1 LVQWIPLF
9 FSAFFF
15 FFLGETGGNGGLTHF
30 VSKMASVVVK
40 IVCLCITASVLITVG
55 FVLITLLRIDG
66 HAGARDNLINIYI
79 ADNIIPRTNGNT
91 GLWEKYELE
100 ERVQRMSDE
109 ITGDKQLWKSFL
121 SEYLRWETRHKVTPC
136 NKNL

>member
-1 LVQWIPLF
+1 
-9 FSAFFF
+9 
-15 FFLGETGGNGGLTHF
+15 
-30 VSKMASVVVK
+30 MASIVK
-40 IVCLCITASVLITVG
+40 IVCLCVTASVLLTVG

-121 SEYLRWETRHKVTPC
+121 SEYLRWETRHKVTTC
-136 NKNL
+136 NENL